1 MAYATVFCVLRKES
15 QGLYSFFILA
25 LWAETS
31 IIKHSGFDSFEAAT
45 ALFVIS

>member
-1 MAYATVFCVLRKES
+1 VNLQILYPVFCV
-15 QGLYSFFILA
+15 LYSFFILA
-25 LWAETS
+25 LRAETS